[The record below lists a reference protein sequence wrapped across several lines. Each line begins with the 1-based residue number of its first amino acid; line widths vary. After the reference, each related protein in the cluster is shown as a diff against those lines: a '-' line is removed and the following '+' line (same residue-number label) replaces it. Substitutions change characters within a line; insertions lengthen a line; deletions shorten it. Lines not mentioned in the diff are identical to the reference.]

1 MKKVLVIDDDEQI
14 REMIRVILEDSGYA
28 VYLTSDGDEVT
39 NIYKDNPVDLII
51 TDIIM
56 PERDGLEII
65 NQFRKEHPNVKI
77 IAISGGGK
85 IKAENYLVAA
95 ENLGAVK
102 TLSKPFDIMELVDI
116 VKSLI
121 G

>member
-1 MKKVLVIDDDEQI
+1 MKKILVIDDDDQI
-14 REMIRVILEDSGYA
+14 REMIRVVLEDEGYT
-28 VYLTSDGDEVT
+28 VYLSSDGDEVT
-39 NIYKDNPVDLII
+39 EMYKDDPVDLII

-56 PERDGLEII
+56 PEKDGMEII
-65 NQFRKEHPNVKI
+65 SQFRKEHPNVKI

-85 IKAENYLVAA
+85 IKAESYLVAA
-95 ENLGAVK
+95 ESLGALK